1 MVWVTSA
8 TNGNVFE
15 VLDEH
20 VARQLEAE
28 GHEVH
33 KSDPRIQKAAKP
45 KASSA
50 RK

>member
-28 GHEVH
+28 GHEIH
-33 KSDPRIQKAAKP
+33 KSDPRIAKAEKP
-45 KASSA
+45 KAKAVS
-50 RK
+50 K